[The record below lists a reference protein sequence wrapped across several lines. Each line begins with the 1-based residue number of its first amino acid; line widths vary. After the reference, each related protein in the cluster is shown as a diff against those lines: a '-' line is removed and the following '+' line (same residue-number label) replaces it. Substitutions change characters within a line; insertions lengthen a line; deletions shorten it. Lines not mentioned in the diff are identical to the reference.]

1 MRIFYVT
8 TQHPGLQGDLQ
19 EVSMLIGLRQIMG
32 ADVIDVPRK
41 KVMYGDFSNSPKN
54 GLHGWGFTY
63 FNRPIAEA
71 ADYDVLPTKDDVV
84 LYGVTNS
91 YGVADMP
98 ELNDRARAVF
108 YLDGR
113 DPMRVD
119 RFPCFKRELSTE
131 DAIQHKGN
139 IKPTGFGMPDHMIR
153 PIDLTI
159 KDQLH
164 QKTWPKKIIDPN
176 HREPDTS
183 HYLFIDETEYY
194 DDMARSW
201 FGLSCKKG
209 GWDCLRH
216 YEILAAGSVLM
227 IKDVDQKPPECSPQ
241 HLQPLSYSS
250 YEEAVDIMNGLVVD
264 GRPTQ
269 EYLRILSE
277 QRGALRTTSTC
288 AVRAQRLVQD
298 IKSYLTGGWS

>member
-1 MRIFYVT
+1 MKIFYVT

-19 EVSMLIGLRQIMG
+19 EVSMLIGLRQILG
-32 ADVIDVPRK
+32 DDVIDVPRK

-63 FNRPIAEA
+63 FNRPITEA
-71 ADYDVLPTKDDVV
+71 ANYDAAPTKDDVV

-91 YGVADMP
+91 YGVVDMP

-113 DPMRVD
+113 DYPPID
-119 RFPCFKRELSTE
+119 RLPCFKRELSTE
-131 DAIQHKGN
+131 DAIRLKGSVR
-139 IKPTGFGMPDHMIR
+139 PTGFGIPDHMIR
-153 PIDLTI
+153 PINIAI

-164 QKTWPKKIIDPN
+164 QKTWPRKIIDPQ

-183 HYLFIDETEYY
+183 HYLFTDETEYY

-227 IKDVDQKPPECSPQ
+227 IKDVDQKAPECSPQ
-241 HLQPLSYSS
+241 HLEPLSYSS
-250 YEEAVDIMNGLVVD
+250 YEEAVDIMNRLVVNNI
-264 GRPTQ
+264 PTD
-269 EYLRILSE
+269 EYMEVLER
-277 QRGALRTTSTC
+277 QRKSLLETSTC
-288 AVRAQRLVQD
+288 AVRAQRLVD
-298 IKSYLTGGWS
+298 DVKTYLTGGW